1 MRELTQ
7 HNTNPANT
15 ELKVEVLDEPGAGNA
30 SHLYCITGMDSVT
43 NPSTLRGMKFD
54 QIAQHVLFQNGSPQ
68 EYGVNGV
75 THEAHLAILIDRLE
89 CFQAG
94 PFAHPANAK
103 ALQHL
108 YGALEALQSRTQER
122 MAQGIEGTHEIG
134 TSNVAE
140 SETASREDLLENA
153 LKWTHIYIDA
163 SDRELTEDYNM
174 TRDDALTIA
183 RNKRARVL
191 DDQ

>member
-7 HNTNPANT
+7 HITNPANDK
-15 ELKVEVLDEPGAGNA
+15 LKVEVVDEPGQGNA
-30 SHLYCITGMDSVT
+30 PHYYRITGMDHVT
-43 NPSTLRGMKFD
+43 NQSCVGTDLFD
-54 QIAQHVLFQNGSPQ
+54 EDEQNVLFQNGPIN
-68 EYGVNGV
+68 ECGVNGV
-75 THEAHLAILIDRLE
+75 THEVHLAILIDRLE

-94 PFAHPANAK
+94 AYSHPANAK

-122 MAQGIEGTHEIG
+122 MEQGIEGTHEVG

-140 SETASREDLLENA
+140 SETPSRESLLESA
-153 LKWTHIYIDA
+153 LKWAHTYIDA
-163 SDRELTEDYNM
+163 SDRELAEDYNM